1 LHKTL
6 AEFLAAHELV
16 RTSGLST
23 LVATGEAFAP
33 RWREVVLLALGIVG
47 TVHANDRLMEQC
59 VTGLIAAARSRRA
72 GRSEDVP
79 ALLGGVLVDDPDL
92 TPDLADALLDE
103 LVPAWWFDALPGE
116 FSAFRRLRDAPGRWS
131 EGLSKRLDTA
141 YAAGLRIPVTDAVDV
156 ARLTDAYSQLERASR
171 PRWLCEWMVR
181 CTVSP
186 WKSLSGHLLEEDGQV
201 DVGSGLLMTWVLARA
216 VALGLG
222 RAFRVEAGK
231 VVEIEVREVRDLE
244 ASLPSLLTFFLFEP
258 PVEKRAA
265 LLPPL
270 LELWREVA
278 ARDPDGP
285 APPASVEEAHAI
297 YGPRPRSEPAVA
309 AR

>member
-16 RTSGLST
+16 RTGGLST

-79 ALLGGVLVDDPDL
+79 ALLAGVLVDDPDL

-116 FSAFRRLRDAPGRWS
+116 FSAFRRLRDVPGRWS
-131 EGLSKRLDTA
+131 EGLSKRLDAA
-141 YAAGLRIPVTDAVDV
+141 YAAGLRMPVSDAVDV
-156 ARLTDAYSQLERASR
+156 ARLVLAYWQLRRVSR

-181 CTVSP
+181 WAVSP
-186 WKSLSGHLLEEDGQV
+186 WPSQSGY
-201 DVGSGLLMTWVLARA
+201 VLASGTSPFRTDYSRA
-216 VALGLG
+216 G
-222 RAFRVEAGK
+222 
-231 VVEIEVREVRDLE
+231 
-244 ASLPSLLTFFLFEP
+244 
-258 PVEKRAA
+258 
-265 LLPPL
+265 
-270 LELWREVA
+270 
-278 ARDPDGP
+278 
-285 APPASVEEAHAI
+285 
-297 YGPRPRSEPAVA
+297 
-309 AR
+309 